1 MIAAFGG
8 GDSALFLSIDNFE
21 EPSACALEPETP
33 LRKNRFSEGGS

>member
-21 EPSACALEPETP
+21 QRSARALEPRTV
-33 LRKNRFSEGGS
+33 LRKNRFPEGGS